1 MGDAGNLTSV
11 NPNIIESVEVL
22 KDASATAIYGSRGA
36 NGVIMI
42 TTKNG
47 QKDHRNV
54 WFSGKVGVGVFSDRL
69 DYWRDPVQ
77 MARLENEAYENGGA
91 EGPYTGKIWSD
102 GTYYPSIAEIESGA
116 WPFRTKWA
124 DHVFRTSVTQDYS
137 VGIEGSGEKNRYY
150 VSLGYYDGE
159 GMQYK
164 DDFEKYTV
172 DMSYDHQVARNINLK
187 TKAGFVRGF
196 RTYNNG
202 TSYGR
207 NPLWPVYNGI
217 RALQANLFAVLRD
230 ILFVYG
236 QIHNTVRF
244 PNLNLDNSVHIT
256 NLVFSILRNARA
268 LHVGEAPNMVVCW
281 GGHSINENEYLYA
294 RRVGNQLGLRELN
307 ICTGC
312 GPGAME
318 APMKG
323 AAVGHAQ
330 QRYKDSR
337 FIGMTEPSIIA
348 AEPPNPLV
356 NELIIMPDIEKRLE
370 AFVRI
375 AHGIIIFPGG
385 VGTAEELLYL
395 LGILMNPAN
404 KDQVLPLILTGPKE
418 SADYFRVL
426 DEFVVHTLGE
436 NARRHYRIIIDDAA
450 EVARQMK
457 KSMPLVK
464 ENRRDTGDA
473 YSFNWSMR
481 IAPDLQMPFEPS
493 HENMANLKLYPDQ
506 PVEVLAADLRRAF
519 SGIVAGNV
527 KEVGIRAIE
536 EFGPY
541 KINGDKE
548 IMRRMDDLL
557 QGFVAQH
564 RMKLPGSAYIPCYEI
579 CT

>member
-1 MGDAGNLTSV
+1 
-11 NPNIIESVEVL
+11 
-22 KDASATAIYGSRGA
+22 
-36 NGVIMI
+36 MI
-42 TTKNG
+42 THISPLG
-47 QKDHRNV
+47 SMDMLSQ
-54 WFSGKVGVGVFSDRL
+54 
-69 DYWRDPVQ
+69 
-77 MARLENEAYENGGA
+77 LE
-91 EGPYTGKIWSD
+91 
-102 GTYYPSIAEIESGA
+102 
-116 WPFRTKWA
+116 
-124 DHVFRTSVTQDYS
+124 
-137 VGIEGSGEKNRYY
+137 
-150 VSLGYYDGE
+150 
-159 GMQYK
+159 
-164 DDFEKYTV
+164 V
-172 DMSYDHQVARNINLK
+172 DMLKRTASSDLYQLFRNCSLAVLNSGSLTDNSKELLSRFESFDINVLRRERGVK
-187 TKAGFVRGF
+187 LELINPPEDAFVD
-196 RTYNNG
+196 
-202 TSYGR
+202 GR
-207 NPLWPVYNGI
+207 II

-230 ILFVYG
+230 ILFVNG
-236 QIHNTVRF
+236 QIHNAGRF
-244 PNLNLDNSVHIT
+244 QHLDLESSVHIT

-294 RRVGNQLGLRELN
+294 RRVGTQLGLRELN

-404 KDQVLPLILTGPKE
+404 KDQFLPLILTGPKE

-426 DEFVVHTLGE
+426 DEFIVHTLGE
-436 NARRHYRIIIDDAA
+436 DARRHYRIIIDDAA
-450 EVARQMK
+450 EVARLMK
-457 KSMPLVK
+457 KAMPLVK

-473 YSFNWSMR
+473 YSFNWSIR
-481 IAPDLQMPFEPS
+481 IAPDLQLPFEPS

-541 KINGDKE
+541 KIHGDRE
-548 IMRRMDDLL
+548 MMRRMDDLL

-564 RMKLPGSAYIPCYEI
+564 RMKLPGTAYIPCYEI
-579 CT
+579 CA

>member
-1 MGDAGNLTSV
+1 MTDNSKELLSRFESFDINVLRRERGVKLELINPPEDAFV
-11 NPNIIESVEVL
+11 
-22 KDASATAIYGSRGA
+22 
-36 NGVIMI
+36 
-42 TTKNG
+42 
-47 QKDHRNV
+47 
-54 WFSGKVGVGVFSDRL
+54 
-69 DYWRDPVQ
+69 
-77 MARLENEAYENGGA
+77 
-91 EGPYTGKIWSD
+91 D
-102 GTYYPSIAEIESGA
+102 GRI
-116 WPFRTKWA
+116 
-124 DHVFRTSVTQDYS
+124 
-137 VGIEGSGEKNRYY
+137 
-150 VSLGYYDGE
+150 
-159 GMQYK
+159 
-164 DDFEKYTV
+164 
-172 DMSYDHQVARNINLK
+172 
-187 TKAGFVRGF
+187 
-196 RTYNNG
+196 
-202 TSYGR
+202 
-207 NPLWPVYNGI
+207 I

-230 ILFVYG
+230 ILFVNG
-236 QIHNTVRF
+236 QIHNAGRF
-244 PNLNLDNSVHIT
+244 QHLDLESSVHIT

-294 RRVGNQLGLRELN
+294 RRVGTQLGLRELNICTGCGPGAMEAPMKGAAVGHAQQRYKDSRFIGMTEPSIIHLDLESSVHITNLVFSILRNARALHVGEAPNMVVCWGGHSINENEYLYARRVGTQLGLRELN

-426 DEFVVHTLGE
+426 DEFIVHTLGE
-436 NARRHYRIIIDDAA
+436 DARRHYRIIIDDAA
-450 EVARQMK
+450 EVARLMK
-457 KSMPLVK
+457 KAMPLVK

-473 YSFNWSMR
+473 YSFNWSIR

-541 KINGDKE
+541 KIHGDRE
-548 IMRRMDDLL
+548 MMRRMDDLL

-564 RMKLPGSAYIPCYEI
+564 RMKLPGTAYIPCYEI
-579 CT
+579 CA